1 MQKHKR
7 QNRSARVPSPTI
19 CDQEKLIASQFLTV
33 ERNDTQPATWRQ
45 MASKLQNNQPSAVIC
60 RVSCQQPPTGSA
72 CVKQTFAQGP
82 FSCLFVFF
90 ILFLSFIFLSFFLSF
105 ILFHLFYFYHY
116 LHTFVR
122 NQGKVSP
129 AKMTFKI
136 CDVWLRFSCL
146 LHFAKGLKCLRE
158 KSHKHTINKKY
169 KLSCIWKKIGV
180 QKCSSDYENCHI
192 FASALLNVAQASF
205 LSLSVYVI
213 MHLQSSSNSRV
224 QGR

>member
-1 MQKHKR
+1 
-7 QNRSARVPSPTI
+7 
-19 CDQEKLIASQFLTV
+19 
-33 ERNDTQPATWRQ
+33 

-90 ILFLSFIFLSFFLSF
+90 YPFFYPLFFFLSF
-105 ILFHLFYFYHY
+105 YHLFYFIYFIFITTFTPGI
-116 LHTFVR
+116 LLLVLKVSAFVR

-169 KLSCIWKKIGV
+169 KLSCI
-180 QKCSSDYENCHI
+180 
-192 FASALLNVAQASF
+192 
-205 LSLSVYVI
+205 
-213 MHLQSSSNSRV
+213 
-224 QGR
+224 